1 YDGCGDYIHD
11 TICSSCYSGTPRF
24 WCKDCFGTELCCHD
38 CIVATHTK
46 NPMHRIQEWRGSY
59 FMTVSLKKLGLHVQL
74 GHPGGAKCLLPKRA
88 FNDDFTLIDTN
99 GIHKISLDFCGCE
112 TAQMHM
118 KQLLR
123 TTWFPVTT
131 TDPRTTATFRI
142 LEQYHILSFE
152 SKCSS
157 YEFYHTIAR
166 LSDNTGLYPRKVCLT
181 S

>member
-11 TICSSCYSGTPRF
+11 TICSSCYSSTPQF
-24 WCKDCFGTELCCHD
+24 QCKDCFGTKLCCHD

-46 NPMHRIQEWRGSY
+46 NPMHWIQEWRGSY
-59 FMTVSLKKLGLHVQL
+59 FMTVSLKKLGLCVQL

-99 GIHKISLDFCGCE
+99 GIHEIGLDFCGCE
-112 TAQMHM
+112 TAQMHT
-118 KQLLR
+118 KQLLH
-123 TTWFPVTT
+123 TAWFPATT
-131 TDPRTTATFRI
+131 TDPRTAATFQI

-166 LSDNTGLYPRKVCLT
+166 LSDNTGLYP
-181 S
+181 